1 MKQNRK
7 ITINE
12 NILPERAVEYTKT
25 IVARIVWIIFTAI
38 VSIATLVIINIQI
51 ITAEPV
57 WDIFLAIL
65 VLLTAV
71 YIMAHHIHHL
81 YFYILSFFFEAA
93 YGISVDDDMD
103 IDSSSD
109 K

>member
-12 NILPERAVEYTKT
+12 NVSPERAVEYTKT
-25 IVARIVWIIFTAI
+25 IVARIVWIIFTAV

-51 ITAEPV
+51 ITAKPA

-65 VLLTAV
+65 VLLTAIYV
-71 YIMAHHIHHL
+71 MVRHVQHL
-81 YFYILSFFFEAA
+81 YFYILAFFFEAA
-93 YGISVDDDMD
+93 YGVSADDDMD